1 MSTDHSRL
9 LPVPGALNIR
19 DLGGYRTRRGHVTR
33 WRSLY
38 RGDSPHLM
46 PPEGDAVLR
55 VAGLRSVIDLR
66 SGPETQDEP
75 NPLAVAPG
83 VAYHPIPL
91 FDDLA
96 PTIQDIKAR
105 NSDDLLL
112 DLYMEALNAQS
123 GAVHAVLATIAAA
136 PEGAVL
142 FHCTAG
148 KDRTG
153 IIAAL
158 LLGAADVERAEIV
171 ADYAQTGAH
180 IVPLVERLLART
192 RANGGDPVTH
202 ARFLRCDAPTME
214 AMLDRIER
222 RHGSITGYL
231 TDIGL
236 AVSDIEALR
245 DRLLASG

>member
-75 NPLAVAPG
+75 NPLAAAPG

-96 PTIQDIKAR
+96 PTIRDIKAR

-153 IIAAL
+153 MAAAL
-158 LLGAADVERAEIV
+158 LLGALDVDRDTVME
-171 ADYAQTGAH
+171 DYLLTNQRYRRDAAWEGQGPEHVMAILWQVQEAFLNSAFETIDHHFGGLDAYLEGPVGLH
-180 IVPLVERLLART
+180 RMQREALRQRLLA
-192 RANGGDPVTH
+192 
-202 ARFLRCDAPTME
+202 
-214 AMLDRIER
+214 
-222 RHGSITGYL
+222 
-231 TDIGL
+231 
-236 AVSDIEALR
+236 
-245 DRLLASG
+245 

>member
-1 MSTDHSRL
+1 MLTDFPRL
-9 LPVPGALNIR
+9 LTVPGVLNIR
-19 DLGGYRTRRGHVTR
+19 DLGGYRTRRGHQTR

-38 RGDSPHLM
+38 RGDSPHTM
-46 PPEGDAVLR
+46 RPEGGEVLR
-55 VAGLRSVIDLR
+55 GAGLRSVIDLR
-66 SGPETQDEP
+66 SHHETVDEP
-75 NPLAVAPG
+75 NPLARTPD
-83 VAYHPIPL
+83 VAYHTIPL

-96 PTIQDIKAR
+96 PTIKDVKAR

-123 GAVHAVLATIAAA
+123 GAVRSVLATIAAA

-158 LLGAADVERAEIV
+158 LLGAADVEREDIV
-171 ADYAQTGAH
+171 ADYALTGAH

-202 ARFLRCDAPTME
+202 ARFLRCEAPTME
-214 AMLDRIER
+214 AMLDHIEK
-222 RHGSITGYL
+222 RHGSIAGYL

-236 AVSDIEALR
+236 EVADIEALR
-245 DRLLASG
+245 DRLLGG

>member
-1 MSTDHSRL
+1 MLTDHPRL
-9 LPVPGALNIR
+9 LSVPGVLNLR
-19 DLGGYRTRRGHVTR
+19 DLGGYRTRRGYQTR

-38 RGDSPHLM
+38 RGAGLHTM
-46 PPEGDAVLR
+46 RPEGDAVLR
-55 VAGLRSVIDLR
+55 DAGLRSVIDLR
-66 SGPETQDEP
+66 SHHEALEEP
-75 NPLAVAPG
+75 NPLAIAPG

-96 PTIQDIKAR
+96 PTIKQVKAR

-123 GAVHAVLATIAAA
+123 GAVRAVLATIAAA

-158 LLGAADVERAEIV
+158 LLGAADVERDDIV
-171 ADYAQTGAH
+171 ADYAQTGAN

-202 ARFLRCDAPTME
+202 ARFLRCEAPTME
-214 AMLDRIER
+214 AMLDHIER
-222 RHGSITGYL
+222 RHGSISGYL
-231 TDIGL
+231 ADIGL
-236 AVSDIEALR
+236 TVSDIEALR
-245 DRLLASG
+245 DRLLAGA

>member
-1 MSTDHSRL
+1 MLTDYPRL

-19 DLGGYRTRRGHVTR
+19 DLGGYRTQRGPQTR

-38 RGDSPHLM
+38 RGAGLHDM
-46 PPEGDAVLR
+46 RPEGGEVLR
-55 VAGLRSVIDLR
+55 GAGLRTIIDLR
-66 SGPETQDEP
+66 SHPETREEP
-75 NPLAVAPG
+75 NPLAGSQG
-83 VAYHPIPL
+83 VTYHPIPL

-96 PTIQDIKAR
+96 PTIKDVKAR

-123 GAVHAVLATIAAA
+123 GAVRSVLATIAAA

-158 LLGAADVERAEIV
+158 LLGAAEVEREEIV
-171 ADYAQTGAH
+171 ADYALTGAH
-180 IVPLVERLLART
+180 IAPLVERLLART
-192 RANGGDPVTH
+192 RANGGDPETH
-202 ARFLRCDAPTME
+202 ARFLRCEAPTME
-214 AMLDRIER
+214 AMLDHIER
-222 RHGSITGYL
+222 RHGSIAGYL
-231 TDIGL
+231 ADIGL
-236 AVSDIEALR
+236 EVGDIEALR
-245 DRLLASG
+245 DRLLGG